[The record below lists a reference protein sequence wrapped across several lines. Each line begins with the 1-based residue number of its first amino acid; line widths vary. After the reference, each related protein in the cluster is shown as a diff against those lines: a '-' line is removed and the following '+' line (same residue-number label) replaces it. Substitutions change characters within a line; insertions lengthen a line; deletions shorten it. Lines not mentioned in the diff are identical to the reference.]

1 MGMQGFW
8 RLIEHGST
16 GLTGREDEVVTLKT
30 PKTPVISRVGSWAP
44 SVTPSVGL
52 RNAPVG
58 SGAADEDDGWVMGI
72 SRVHSK
78 GSISHADAQLE
89 LGFEDENRRGRDC
102 DCKRN

>member
-16 GLTGREDEVVTLKT
+16 GLTGGEDEVVTPKT
-30 PKTPVISRVGSWAP
+30 LKTPVISRVGSRAP

-52 RNAPVG
+52 RNVPVG
-58 SGAADEDDGWVMGI
+58 LGAADEDDGRVMGI
-72 SRVHSK
+72 SRVHSR

-89 LGFEDENRRGRDC
+89 VGLKDENRRG
-102 DCKRN
+102 